1 MFRTTIAALVA
12 ALVGCTALTLLAGPA
27 TADELCIGCPAPT
40 TTTTA
45 PPPEE
50 PGDPVQTLVGYLNQ
64 ERQAN
69 GLPRFALRQD
79 VSDIASGWS
88 RHMADTQ
95 SMSHNASYF
104 SDETRARLHARALG
118 ENVAASPS
126 LREAH
131 DALMASA
138 PHRQNILDPRFTVVG
153 IGAVQRD
160 GRWWITEDFLQPE
173 AAPSAAPVAAPA
185 PTPPPP
191 ARPAPDVAQ
200 VVVGS
205 APARAVSGADPAA
218 RRPIVPTTDQTMR
231 LEPAG
236 PAGRAERS
244 SPLATDA
251 GASVPVGLVGLAAVG
266 IWVVGSALLTT
277 AVRRRVGMRPRVART
292 RPSGFGPGLPA
303 AG

>member
-12 ALVGCTALTLLAGPA
+12 ALVGCTAFTLLAGPA
-27 TADELCIGCPAPT
+27 AADELCIGCPAPT
-40 TTTTA
+40 TTTTTA
-45 PPPEE
+45 PPQES
-50 PGDPVQTLVGYLNQ
+50 GDPVQTLVGYLNQ

-104 SDETRARLHARALG
+104 SEETRTRLHAWALG

-138 PHRQNILDPRFTVVG
+138 PHRQNILDARFTVVG

-173 AAPSAAPVAAPA
+173 AARAAAPVAAPA

-191 ARPAPDVAQ
+191 ARPAPDVVRA
-200 VVVGS
+200 VVGAS
-205 APARAVSGADPAA
+205 PAKAVSGNDPAV
-218 RRPIVPTTDQTMR
+218 RRPLVPRADQTMR

-236 PAGRAERS
+236 PAGAVEKS
-244 SPLATDA
+244 SPLAGGT

-266 IWVVGSALLTT
+266 IWGVGSALLTT
-277 AVRRRVGMRPRVART
+277 AVRRRVGTRPRATRT
-292 RPSGFGPGLPA
+292 RLSGFGSGLPA